1 MKAIFITG
9 TDTGVGKTAISAS
22 LAAFLS
28 LKKELNVGVMKPFE
42 SGLSKTGEDGPA
54 CDARFL
60 KEASGTSDSLDEISP
75 YTFEAPLAPEAA
87 AKLENIVIDID
98 MVNRTFQRLR
108 ERHDVLVVE
117 GAGGVLVP
125 ISKGFFFCDLI
136 KAWDIPVI
144 IVSRLGLGTI
154 NHTLL
159 TNVFLQSMGISV
171 LGVILNDT
179 EGVNDIAAKTNPEM
193 LQQYLNVPIL
203 GIFPHLEEHTRETMK
218 REFLADTFA
227 DHIDTETIM
236 RLHKSKIVHNRRHIT
251 NALPSTGNSYFS
263 VFIDVSILS
272 MLGLYCLDALS
283 CPATIS

>member
-9 TDTGVGKTAISAS
+9 TDTGIGKTTISAS

-42 SGLSKTGEDGPA
+42 SGLSKTDGDGPT

-60 KEASGTSDSLDEISP
+60 KEASGTSDVLDEISP
-75 YTFEAPLAPEAA
+75 YTFEAALAPESA
-87 AKLENIVIDID
+87 AKLENVVIDID
-98 MVNRTFQRLR
+98 MVNRIFQRLL

-125 ISKGFFFCDLI
+125 IDTGFFFCDLI
-136 KAWDIPVI
+136 KAWDVSVI
-144 IVSRLGLGTI
+144 IVSKLGLGTI

-179 EGVNDIAAKTNPEM
+179 EGVDDIAAKTNPEM
-193 LQQYLNVPIL
+193 LRQYLNVPIL
-203 GIFPHLEEHTRETMK
+203 GIFPHLEEHTRKTME

-227 DHIDTETIM
+227 EHIDTETII
-236 RLHKSKIVHNRRHIT
+236 R
-251 NALPSTGNSYFS
+251 A
-263 VFIDVSILS
+263 IDLK
-272 MLGLYCLDALS
+272 
-283 CPATIS
+283 TKE

>member
-28 LKKELNVGVMKPFE
+28 LRKEINVGVMKPFE
-42 SGLSKTGEDGPA
+42 SGLSRTDRDTST

-60 KEASGTSDSLDEISP
+60 KEASGTSDTLDEISP

-87 AKLENIVIDID
+87 AKLENVVIDID
-98 MVNRTFQRLR
+98 MVNGTFQGLLK
-108 ERHDVLVVE
+108 RHDVLVVE

-125 ISKGFFFCDLI
+125 IDTGFFYCDLI

-193 LQQYLNVPIL
+193 LRQYLNVPIL
-203 GIFPHLEEHTRETMK
+203 GIFPYLQERTRKTMK
-218 REFLADTFA
+218 REFLADVFA
-227 DHIDTETIM
+227 DHIDTEAIM
-236 RLHKSKIVHNRRHIT
+236 R
-251 NALPSTGNSYFS
+251 ALRT
-263 VFIDVSILS
+263 
-272 MLGLYCLDALS
+272 
-283 CPATIS
+283 

>member
-1 MKAIFITG
+1 VKAIFITG
-9 TDTGVGKTAISAS
+9 TDTGVGKTTISAS

-42 SGLSKTGEDGPA
+42 SGLSKTGEGGLT

-60 KEASGTSDSLDEISP
+60 KEASGTSDVLDKISP
-75 YTFEAPLAPEAA
+75 YTFGAPLAPEAA
-87 AKLENIVIDID
+87 AKLENVVIDID
-98 MVNRTFQRLR
+98 VVNRTFQRLC
-108 ERHDVLVVE
+108 EGHDTLVVE

-125 ISKGFFFCDLI
+125 ISTGFFFCDLI

-159 TNVFLQSMGISV
+159 TNVFLQSMGITV

-179 EGVNDIAAKTNPEM
+179 EGVNDAAAKTNPEI

-203 GIFPHLEEHTRETMK
+203 GIFPHLEGRTRETMK

-236 RLHKSKIVHNRRHIT
+236 RAIGY
-251 NALPSTGNSYFS
+251 PE
-263 VFIDVSILS
+263 
-272 MLGLYCLDALS
+272 
-283 CPATIS
+283 TIS

>member
-9 TDTGVGKTAISAS
+9 TDTGIGKTAISAS

-42 SGLSKTGEDGPA
+42 SGLPKTGGDGPA
-54 CDARFL
+54 RDAKSL
-60 KEASGTSDSLDEISP
+60 KKASGTSDTLDEISP

-98 MVNRTFQRLR
+98 AVNKTFQRLR

-125 ISKGFFFCDLI
+125 ISEGFFFCDLI

-179 EGVNDIAAKTNPEM
+179 EGVKDVATETNPEM
-193 LQQYLNVPIL
+193 LRQYLNVPIL
-203 GIFPHLEEHTRETMK
+203 GIFPHLEEHARKTME
-218 REFLADTFA
+218 RGFLADTFA
-227 DHIDTETIM
+227 DHIDTEAIM
-236 RLHKSKIVHNRRHIT
+236 RAI
-251 NALPSTGNSYFS
+251 G
-263 VFIDVSILS
+263 
-272 MLGLYCLDALS
+272 
-283 CPATIS
+283 

>member
-1 MKAIFITG
+1 MT
-9 TDTGVGKTAISAS
+9 S
-22 LAAFLS
+22 LS
-28 LKKELNVGVMKPFE
+28 
-42 SGLSKTGEDGPA
+42 
-54 CDARFL
+54 
-60 KEASGTSDSLDEISP
+60 EISP

-87 AKLENIVIDID
+87 AKLENIIIDID
-98 MVNRTFQRLR
+98 MVNRTFQRLL

-125 ISKGFFFCDLI
+125 ISKGFFFCDLM

-179 EGVNDIAAKTNPEM
+179 EGVKDIAAKTNPEM

-203 GIFPHLEEHTRETMK
+203 GIFPHLEEHTEGDNEK
-218 REFLADTFA
+218 RSPGRY
-227 DHIDTETIM
+227 IC
-236 RLHKSKIVHNRRHIT
+236 R
-251 NALPSTGNSYFS
+251 SYRYGS
-263 VFIDVSILS
+263 H
-272 MLGLYCLDALS
+272 MDALG
-283 CPATIS
+283 

>member
-28 LKKELNVGVMKPFE
+28 LRKEINVGVMKPFE
-42 SGLSKTGEDGPA
+42 SGLSRTDRDTST

-60 KEASGTSDSLDEISP
+60 KEASGTSDTLDEISP

-87 AKLENIVIDID
+87 AKLENVVIDID
-98 MVNRTFQRLR
+98 MVNGTFQGLLK
-108 ERHDVLVVE
+108 RHDVLVVE

-125 ISKGFFFCDLI
+125 IDTGFFYCDLI

-193 LQQYLNVPIL
+193 LRQYLNVPIL
-203 GIFPHLEEHTRETMK
+203 GIFPYLQERTRKTMR
-218 REFLADTFA
+218 REFLADVFA
-227 DHIDTETIM
+227 DHIDTEAIM
-236 RLHKSKIVHNRRHIT
+236 R
-251 NALPSTGNSYFS
+251 ALRT
-263 VFIDVSILS
+263 
-272 MLGLYCLDALS
+272 
-283 CPATIS
+283 

>member
-28 LKKELNVGVMKPFE
+28 LRKEIDVGVIKPFE
-42 SGLSKTGEDGPA
+42 SGLLRTDRDTST

-60 KEASGTSDSLDEISP
+60 KEASGTSDTLDEISP

-87 AKLENIVIDID
+87 AKLENVVIDID
-98 MVNRTFQRLR
+98 MVNGTFQGLLK
-108 ERHDVLVVE
+108 RHDVLVVE

-125 ISKGFFFCDLI
+125 IDTGFFYCDLI

-193 LQQYLNVPIL
+193 LRQYLNVPIL
-203 GIFPHLEEHTRETMK
+203 GIFPYLQERTRKTMR
-218 REFLADTFA
+218 REFLADVFA
-227 DHIDTETIM
+227 DHIDTEAIM
-236 RLHKSKIVHNRRHIT
+236 R
-251 NALPSTGNSYFS
+251 ALRT
-263 VFIDVSILS
+263 
-272 MLGLYCLDALS
+272 
-283 CPATIS
+283 